1 MSGTAQVA
9 QLHAVEDAPEP
20 SRSPID
26 RPRALAAVAELLAAL
41 GYEVAADLTETP
53 RRVVDG
59 FVELTTPRP
68 FAMTAFP
75 NDDGY
80 GDLVVVR
87 DIPFVSL
94 CRHHLLPFRG
104 VATVGYLPGDRL
116 LGLSKLA
123 RVVERHARDLQV
135 QESLTVQIADT
146 LEAEL
151 EPRGVGVVL
160 RAEHMCMSLRG
171 VQAAGA
177 TTETTSFRGE
187 LAGDRGLQ
195 ARFRQE
201 I

>member
-1 MSGTAQVA
+1 MTAQVA
-9 QLHAVEDAPEP
+9 QLHAVEDAPVTTRP
-20 SRSPID
+20 PVD
-26 RPRALAAVAELLAAL
+26 RPRALAAVAELIAAL
-41 GYEVAADLTETP
+41 GYEVDADLAETP

-80 GDLVVVR
+80 DEPVVVR

-104 VATVGYLPGDRL
+104 IATVGYLPGDKL
-116 LGLSKLA
+116 IGLSKLA

-151 EPRGVGVVL
+151 APRGVGVVL

-171 VQAAGA
+171 VQVAGA
-177 TTETTSFRGE
+177 TTETTTFRGE

-195 ARFRQE
+195 ARFREQ

>member
-9 QLHAVEDAPEP
+9 QLHAIEDAPIP
-20 SRSPID
+20 TRPPVD
-26 RPRALAAVAELLAAL
+26 RPRALAAVAELLVAL
-41 GYEVAADLTETP
+41 GYGPEADLAETP

-59 FVELTTPRP
+59 FVEMTTPRA

-80 GDLVVVR
+80 DEVVMVR

-104 VATVGYLPGDRL
+104 TATVGYLPGDKL
-116 LGLSKLA
+116 IGLSKLA

-151 EPRGVGVVL
+151 APRGVGVVL
-160 RAEHMCMSLRG
+160 HAEHMCMSLRG

-177 TTETTSFRGE
+177 TTETTMFRGE

-195 ARFRQE
+195 ARFRQQ

>member
-1 MSGTAQVA
+1 MSMTAQVA
-9 QLHAVEDAPEP
+9 QLHAVEDSPAPTRP
-20 SRSPID
+20 PVD
-26 RPRALAAVAELLAAL
+26 RPRALAAVAELIAAL
-41 GYEVAADLTETP
+41 GYEVDADLAETP

-68 FAMTAFP
+68 FSMTAFP

-80 GDLVVVR
+80 DEPVVVR

-104 VATVGYLPGDRL
+104 VATVGYLPGDKL
-116 LGLSKLA
+116 IGLSKLA

-151 EPRGVGVVL
+151 APRGVGVVL

-171 VQAAGA
+171 AQVAGA
-177 TTETTSFRGE
+177 TTETTTFRGE

-195 ARFRQE
+195 ARFRQQ

>member
-1 MSGTAQVA
+1 MTAQVA
-9 QLHAVEDAPEP
+9 QLHAVEDSPAPRRP
-20 SRSPID
+20 PVD
-26 RPRALAAVAELLAAL
+26 RPRALAAVAELIAAL
-41 GYEVAADLTETP
+41 GYEVDADLAETP

-68 FAMTAFP
+68 FSMTAFP

-80 GDLVVVR
+80 DEPVVVR

-104 VATVGYLPGDRL
+104 IATVGYLPGDKL
-116 LGLSKLA
+116 IGLSKLA

-151 EPRGVGVVL
+151 SPRGVGVVL
-160 RAEHMCMSLRG
+160 RAEHMCMSVRG
-171 VQAAGA
+171 VQVAGA
-177 TTETTSFRGE
+177 TTETTMFRGE

-195 ARFRQE
+195 ARFRQQ

>member
-9 QLHAVEDAPEP
+9 QLHAVEDAPP
-20 SRSPID
+20 PTRPPID
-26 RPRALAAVAELLAAL
+26 RPRALAAVAELLTAL
-41 GYEVAADLTETP
+41 GYELGADLTETP

-59 FVELTTPRP
+59 FIELTTPRP
-68 FAMTAFP
+68 FTMTAFP

-80 GDLVVVR
+80 GELVVVR

-104 VATVGYLPGDRL
+104 VATVGYLPGERL

-151 EPRGVGVVL
+151 APRGVGVVL

>member
-9 QLHAVEDAPEP
+9 QLHAVEDAPP
-20 SRSPID
+20 PTRPPID
-26 RPRALAAVAELLAAL
+26 RPRALAAVAELLTAL
-41 GYEVAADLTETP
+41 GYELGADLTETP

-68 FAMTAFP
+68 FTMTAFP

-80 GDLVVVR
+80 GELVVVR

-104 VATVGYLPGDRL
+104 VATVGYLPGERL

-135 QESLTVQIADT
+135 QERSARTRWCWADRRSAT
-146 LEAEL
+146 SWASSRTCF
-151 EPRGVGVVL
+151 PGWTGC
-160 RAEHMCMSLRG
+160 AS
-171 VQAAGA
+171 AGA
-177 TTETTSFRGE
+177 
-187 LAGDRGLQ
+187 
-195 ARFRQE
+195 
-201 I
+201 